1 MMQRSPVI
9 STASIAAGPVGALLT
24 LLALA
29 GCAAQPAACSSTAAR
44 DLRTLDTLIAESQQ
58 NLARGYAIGSST
70 GRGTTSVNFCM
81 GNSTGNVGL
90 SFCSG
95 GNPTRRTGPVAIDLD
110 AERAKLESMLQQRP
124 VLASRAAADAAAC
137 TSARG

>member
-1 MMQRSPVI
+1 MMMRSPVT
-9 STASIAAGPVGALLT
+9 SVLLPARLVALLA

-29 GCAAQPAACSSTAAR
+29 GCAAQPAACTSSAAR
-44 DLRTLDTLIAESQQ
+44 DLRTLDTLIAESRQ
-58 NLARGYAIGSST
+58 NLARGYAVGSGNS
-70 GRGTTSVNFCM
+70 GRGNTSVNFCM

-95 GNPTRRTGPVAIDLD
+95 GNPTRRSGPVAIDLD

-124 VLASRAAADAAAC
+124 ALASRAAADAAAC